1 MPGSSSPASFPSVRA
16 HGHRARWRVSGGQ
29 VSGRHR
35 QKMLRWGWVDQA
47 ACRNNEVSRSMRSSR
62 ETAPSTSA

>member
-1 MPGSSSPASFPSVRA
+1 MPGSSSPASFPGPRPSSPL
-16 HGHRARWRVSGGQ
+16 GVSGGQ